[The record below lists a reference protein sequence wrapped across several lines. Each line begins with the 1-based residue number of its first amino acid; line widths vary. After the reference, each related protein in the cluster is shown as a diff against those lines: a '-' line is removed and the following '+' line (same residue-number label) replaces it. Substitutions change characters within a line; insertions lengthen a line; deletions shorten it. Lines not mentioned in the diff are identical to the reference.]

1 MARSTSFATLAA
13 AVLAAITLTAHAAPV
28 ADMQKRGD
36 LVYSGLGYGGL
47 GYGDLGYG
55 GLGYSG
61 LGYGGFG
68 YGWGIPLAS
77 SVTNAFNANNN
88 FANFNDDTLY
98 VNNKDATV
106 ANSNVN
112 TFNSAN
118 VIV

>member
-1 MARSTSFATLAA
+1 MARSTSFAALAA

-36 LVYSGLGYGGL
+36 LAYSGLGC
-47 GYGDLGYG
+47 GDLGYG
-55 GLGYSG
+55 SLGYSG

-77 SVTNAFNANNN
+77 SVTNAFNANSN
-88 FANFNDDTLY
+88 FANYNDDTLY